1 MAERVCPV
9 WVGYLLVNPIR
20 RLFQN
25 PDKILRPYISDG
37 MTVLD
42 IGCAMGFFSLPA
54 ARMAGRSGKVICID
68 MQEKMIAA
76 LRKRALKAGVLDSIK
91 TRICNQHSLEIDDM
105 TEQVDFAF
113 AIAVVH
119 EIQDASRFFL
129 EIYRALKP
137 GSVFLIIEPK
147 GHIAAG
153 EFETTVSIA
162 EKTGVTVIGRPRTR
176 AGRTVVLKK

>member
-9 WVGYLLVNPIR
+9 WVGYLLANPIR

-25 PDKILRPYISDG
+25 PDKVLSPYIEDG

-68 MQEKMIAA
+68 MQEKMIAS
-76 LRKRALKAGVLDSIK
+76 LRKRALKAGVSDRIE
-91 TRICNQHSLEIDDM
+91 TRICNQNSLEIDDL
-105 TEQVDFAF
+105 TEKVDFAF

-119 EIQDASRFFL
+119 EIPDAPGFFS
-129 EIYRALKP
+129 EIYGALKP
-137 GSVFLIIEPK
+137 GAIFLVIEPK
-147 GHIAAG
+147 GHITAE

-162 EKTGVTVIGRPRTR
+162 EESNFYVIDREQTR
-176 AGRTVVLKK
+176 ASRIAVLKK